1 MRKLLLALFTLFFA
15 YNSNAQCSA
24 GFSTA
29 MSPSNNSLLRVAL
42 TNSSTHTGT
51 PPTNSYTQ
59 YYMDWGDANG
69 GYISSGTS
77 YHNYSATG
85 TYTGTLIMY
94 IIDSNTSSV
103 WCSDTVTNTITV
115 NNTPCGTSIS
125 SSVSTSNPLQV
136 TVTANT
142 PAGSTGMTYSWN
154 WGDASP
160 SSSGSP
166 ATHTYATAGYHTI
179 TLTATNTS
187 SSCSYTN
194 TYTVLLSPPAN
205 CTGLTPG
212 ISTSISGLSVTFYNT
227 STWSSTVTTSAYWQ
241 FGDGHTSTSNVITH
255 SYAAAGTYVVTLIN
269 TWLDSLT
276 SSVVCVD
283 TTMDTVTVSGTA
295 SDAISGYII
304 QDSTN
309 MVASPQFKV
318 WLITFDSSTNIL
330 TAIDSTTVTGSV
342 VGYAT
347 QYSFAGQPTGTYRTK
362 AQLLNGPT
370 SGTGAIPTY
379 HTSSLMWNSA
389 TLIAHT
395 NGTATPG
402 QNIIMQYGTVTSG
415 PGFIGGN
422 VSAGANKG
430 TKDVL
435 PGITVLLLNSASQPV
450 ASSVTNIN
458 GNYSFSNLPP
468 ATYSVYPELLGFT
481 TTPASISVVSGSTS
495 FSGID
500 FERSMSKRSITPVT
514 TGITDANAPLN
525 FAIYPNPAKD
535 KVMVSWNIT
544 GTENATVTMTDITG
558 KKVYQSTVNGANIV
572 ISTNSL
578 QKGLYFITVSTNDQR
593 TTQKLLVQ

>member
-1 MRKLLLALFTLFFA
+1 MRKLSLLLLALLFA
-15 YNSNAQCSA
+15 YSSNAQCSA

-29 MSPSNNSLLRVAL
+29 MAPTNNALLHVSF
-42 TNSSTHTGT
+42 TNTSTHTGT
-51 PPTNSYTQ
+51 PPASSYTV
-59 YYMDWGDANG
+59 YHMFWGDGNNNYVG
-69 GYISSGTS
+69 SGTS
-77 YHNYSATG
+77 YHDYAATG
-85 TYTGTLIMY
+85 TYTGMLIMS
-94 IIDSNTSSV
+94 IIDSNTSSS
-103 WCSDTVTNTITV
+103 WCIDTAYNTITV
-115 NNTPCGTSIS
+115 SNTPCGTSVS
-125 SSVSTSNPLQV
+125 SSVSSSNPQQV

-154 WGDASP
+154 WGDGSP
-160 SSSGSP
+160 TSTGSP
-166 ATHTYATAGYHTI
+166 ATHTYNGGGYKTI

-194 TYTVLLSPPAN
+194 TYTITLANPIN
-205 CTGLTPG
+205 CTGLTADF
-212 ISTSISGLSVTFYNT
+212 TSSINGFGVTFFNT
-227 STWSSTVTTSAYWQ
+227 SPTASSTINSSSWS
-241 FGDGHTSTSNVITH
+241 FGDTYGSTAYSPTH
-255 SYAAAGTYVVTLIN
+255 FYSASGTYNVVLVN

-276 SSVVCVD
+276 MQPQCVD
-283 TTMDTVTVSGTA
+283 TVVKQITIIGDE
-295 SDAISGYII
+295 ISGNIMLDTTDTI
-304 QDSTN
+304 
-309 MVASPQFKV
+309 AAPQFKV
-318 WLITFDSSTNIL
+318 WLITFDSATNIL
-330 TAIDSTTVTGSV
+330 AAVDSMIVTGSSSS
-342 VGYAT
+342 T
-347 QYSFAGQPTGTYRTK
+347 PYSFSGHPTGTYRTK
-362 AQLLNGPT
+362 AKLLNGPT

-389 TLIAHT
+389 TLISHT
-395 NGTATPG
+395 SSTATTG

-435 PGITVLLLNSASQPV
+435 PGITVLLLNNAGQPV
-450 ASSVTNIN
+450 ASSITDAN

-535 KVMVSWNIT
+535 KVMVSWNVT

-558 KKVYQSTVNGANIV
+558 KKVYQSTVTGANIV

-578 QKGLYFITVSTNDQR
+578 QKGLYFITVSTNEQK